1 MATPAGGVDILD
13 ALMII
18 DRQTSAA
25 PHLTLSMVPQ
35 LIHINGCDAAIT
47 SKSSLADGDHDAT
60 QRRTGRLAV
69 LGVPL
74 APQRPARART
84 RQVSLT
90 TIGA

>member
-47 SKSSLADGDHDAT
+47 SKSSLADGESRRDTAT
-60 QRRTGRLAV
+60 DGSALCA
-69 LGVPL
+69 
-74 APQRPARART
+74 
-84 RQVSLT
+84 
-90 TIGA
+90 